1 MSSLAWRPPI
11 LETERLY
18 LRPLDENDADAVFAY
33 AGNPNMTHYTLW
45 ETHRSRD
52 DSLLFVRDYAYS
64 RYCERVPEPLG
75 MTLRERPDW
84 VIGSLGC
91 FWVSKPNAIM
101 ELGYALSERYWG
113 QGLVVEA
120 ARVLLDYTF
129 TEYPVERMQARVVVE
144 NRASHRVLQKLGF
157 VFEGNQ
163 RAALFRRGKF
173 WDVAYYSVLRAEW
186 EQLRGLPPSMLHLV

>member
-1 MSSLAWRPPI
+1 MNQLAWRPPT

-18 LRPLDENDADAVFAY
+18 LRALDETDADAVFAY
-33 AGNPNMTHYTLW
+33 AGNPNMTNYTLW
-45 ETHRSRD
+45 ETHRTLE
-52 DSLLFVRDYAYS
+52 DSLLFVRDYAMS

-84 VIGSLGC
+84 VIGSMGC

-101 ELGYALSERYWG
+101 ELGYAIGEPYWG

-120 ARVLLDYTF
+120 ARVLLDHTF
-129 TEYPVERMQARVVVE
+129 TEYPVERMQARVIVE

-157 VFEGNQ
+157 VYEGSQ
-163 RAALFRRGKF
+163 RASLFRRGKF

-186 EQLRGLPPSMLHLV
+186 EQLRGLPPSMLHSI